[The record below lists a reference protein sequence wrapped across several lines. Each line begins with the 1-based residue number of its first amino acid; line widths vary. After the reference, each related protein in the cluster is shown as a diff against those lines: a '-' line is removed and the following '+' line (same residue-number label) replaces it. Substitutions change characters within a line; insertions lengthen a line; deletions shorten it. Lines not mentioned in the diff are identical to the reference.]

1 MKPAKKTGPANG
13 GTYLDR
19 ATAAWGAKK
28 PDWVKTLAQAADAEA
43 AKGGS
48 LRTLG
53 EGLTISGSTLS
64 AALGKT
70 YAGNLDR
77 IEAKV
82 RGKLMSA
89 VVDCPA
95 LGMEIGRADCANNQT
110 MKASTASPDR
120 FKLARACPKCP
131 NFLGGK

>member
-1 MKPAKKTGPANG
+1 MKLTKKTGPASG
-13 GTYLDR
+13 GTYLAR
-19 ATAAWGAKK
+19 AMIAWTAKK
-28 PDWVKTLAQAADAEA
+28 PDWVKTLAMAADAEA

-53 EGLTISGSTLS
+53 DRLTISGSTLS
-64 AALGKT
+64 AVLGKT

-89 VVDCPA
+89 IVDCPA
-95 LGMEIGRADCANNQT
+95 LGMDISRADCANNQT